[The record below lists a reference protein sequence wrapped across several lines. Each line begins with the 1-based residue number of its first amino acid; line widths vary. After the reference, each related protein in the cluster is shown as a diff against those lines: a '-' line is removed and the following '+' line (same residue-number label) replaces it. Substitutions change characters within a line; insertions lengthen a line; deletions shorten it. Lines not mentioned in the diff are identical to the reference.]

1 MPETDPRWQSV
12 ADVLVHYST
21 AVKPGDRVMIAMGEI
36 ETFPL
41 AQAVYE
47 ACIKAGAFPQVQL
60 LSEKLRHSV
69 LKHGTSEQHNWLPE
83 IEAYGMQWADVYF
96 GLRGGYDLSM
106 HDDIPVA
113 ALAANQ
119 NAMGKVSTLR
129 WQKTRWCLVRVP
141 NAALAQQAETD
152 LTTLQEMFFA
162 ACLMDYPGAAREWQQ
177 QAARLKGS
185 QKVRV
190 IAGDETDLEFSV
202 RGREWRVFDGKINM
216 PDGEIYTA
224 PVNDTLNGTIHFEL
238 PGVLGGQLVH
248 DIRLEWKNGE
258 LRSASASSNEDF
270 LWRIL
275 ETDAGAKRLGE
286 FAFGLNPHINRFC
299 RDILIDEKIGG
310 TVHFA
315 LGRAYPECGGTNQS
329 SIHWD
334 LIKDLRQQGKVL
346 VDDVPVLADGN
357 LLI

>member
-1 MPETDPRWQSV
+1 M
-12 ADVLVHYST
+12 
-21 AVKPGDRVMIAMGEI
+21 
-36 ETFPL
+36 
-41 AQAVYE
+41 
-47 ACIKAGAFPQVQL
+47 QL

-83 IEAYGMQWADVYF
+83 IEAQGMQWADVYF
-96 GLRGGYDLSM
+96 GLRGAYDLSM
-106 HDDIPVA
+106 HDDIPAA

-129 WQKTRWCLVRVP
+129 WQQTRWCLVRVP

-162 ACLMDYPGAAREWQQ
+162 ACLMDYPAAAREWQQ

-185 QKVRV
+185 QTVRV

>member
-1 MPETDPRWQSV
+1 MDPRWSAV
-12 ADVLVHYST
+12 AEVLVHYST

-47 ACIKAGAFPQVQL
+47 SCIKAGAFPQVQL
-60 LSEKLRHSV
+60 LSEKLRHS
-69 LKHGTSEQHNWLPE
+69 LLQHGTSEQHNWLPE
-83 IEAYGMQWADVYF
+83 IEAYGMSWADVYF

-129 WQKTRWCLVRVP
+129 WQQTRWCLARVP
-141 NAALAQQAETD
+141 NAALAQQAESD
-152 LTTLQEMFFA
+152 LKTLEEMFFA
-162 ACLMDYPGAAREWQQ
+162 ACLMDYPAAAREWQQ
-177 QAARLKGS
+177 QTARLKGS
-185 QKVRV
+185 RTVRV

-202 RGREWRVFDGKINM
+202 RGRQWRVFDGKINM

-224 PVNDTLNGTIHFEL
+224 PVNDTLSGKIHFEL
-238 PGVLGGQLVH
+238 PGVLGGQLAH

-258 LRSASASSNEDF
+258 LLSASASSNEDF

-275 ETDAGAKRLGE
+275 DTDAGAKRLGE
-286 FAFGLNPHINRFC
+286 FAFGLNPYVNRFC

-310 TVHFA
+310 TVHLA

-334 LIKDLRQQGKVL
+334 LIKDLRRGGKVL
-346 VDDVPVLADGN
+346 VDDVPVLSDGK

>member
-1 MPETDPRWQSV
+1 
-12 ADVLVHYST
+12 
-21 AVKPGDRVMIAMGEI
+21 
-36 ETFPL
+36 
-41 AQAVYE
+41 
-47 ACIKAGAFPQVQL
+47 
-60 LSEKLRHSV
+60 
-69 LKHGTSEQHNWLPE
+69 
-83 IEAYGMQWADVYF
+83 
-96 GLRGGYDLSM
+96 M
-106 HDDIPVA
+106 HDDIPAA

-129 WQKTRWCLVRVP
+129 WQQTRWCLVRVP

-162 ACLMDYPGAAREWQQ
+162 ACLMDYPAAAREWQQ

-185 QKVRV
+185 QTVRV

-202 RGREWRVFDGKINM
+202 RGRQWRVFDGKINM

-224 PVNDTLNGTIHFEL
+224 PVNDTLNGKIHFEL

-346 VDDVPVLADGN
+346 VDDVPVLADGK

>member
-1 MPETDPRWQSV
+1 MDPRWKAV
-12 ADVLVHYST
+12 AEVLVHYST
-21 AVKPGDRVMIAMGEI
+21 AVQAGDRVMIAMGEI
-36 ETFPL
+36 ESFPL

-47 ACIKAGAFPQVQL
+47 SCIKVGAFPQVQL
-60 LSEKLRHSV
+60 LSEKLRYSV
-69 LKHGTSEQHNWLPE
+69 LKHGTSEQHDWLPE

-129 WQKTRWCLVRVP
+129 WQQTRWCLLRVP

-162 ACLMDYPGAAREWQQ
+162 ACLMDYPAAAREWRQ

-185 QKVRV
+185 QTVRV

-202 RGREWRVFDGKINM
+202 RGRQWRVFDGKINM

-224 PVNDTLNGTIHFEL
+224 PVNDTLNGKIHFEL
-238 PGVLGGQLVH
+238 PGVLGGQLVR

-258 LRSASASSNEDF
+258 LLSASASSNEDF
-270 LWRIL
+270 LRRIL

-299 RDILIDEKIGG
+299 RDILMDEKIGG